1 MSDARA
7 AGRLPGGGDAVLAG
21 ATSLRGL
28 AGLLVAASGLVGLAG
43 LGGPARAADDEA
55 ALRVQTEQKL
65 KLSARLIGDPAA
77 QQRIAGSG
85 VAAAMAHLDEGR
97 VHQALAEDLYA
108 QGDLAGARR
117 SADEAL
123 RHASAA
129 RRLVPDGGA
138 RQAAAKQRHE
148 QLLASVERLVE
159 AARARTTPDADGQ
172 DLAAAMGL
180 IGVARQ
186 QAQETRYD
194 AAQQTLAQ
202 AERHL
207 LAGLRRSLGTAP
219 DGSATL
225 DYTERA
231 ATPAEAYVQ
240 ALARHRGLA
249 ELLPIAVRDLRPTPE
264 ALAQVERYGETA
276 RSLEGQA
283 LQQYQSGAPDTAL
296 ALLRNATLYVQRAL
310 NAAGLVAPTL
320 TGSAP

>member
-1 MSDARA
+1 VTLPRTAAR
-7 AGRLPGGGDAVLAG
+7 GPGVLD
-21 ATSLRGL
+21 LGL
-28 AGLLVAASGLVGLAG
+28 AAWAGLAALAATLG
-43 LGGPARAADDEA
+43 LAAPACAADDEA
-55 ALRVQTEQKL
+55 AQRVQTEQKL
-65 KLSARLIGDPAA
+65 KLSARLVSDPVA

-85 VAAAMAHLDEGR
+85 LPAAQAHLDEAR

-117 SADEAL
+117 AADDAL

-129 RRLVPDGGA
+129 RRLVPDDSA
-138 RQAAAKQRHE
+138 RQAAAKQRLE
-148 QLLASVERLVE
+148 QLLASVERLVDS
-159 AARARTTPDADGQ
+159 ARARSQPGDDGQ
-172 DLAAAMGL
+172 DLAAALGL
-180 IGVARQ
+180 VSVARQ
-186 QAQETRYD
+186 QAQDTRYE
-194 AAQQTLAQ
+194 AAQKTLAQ

-207 LAGLRRSLGTAP
+207 LAGLHRTLVRAP

-231 ATPAEAYVQ
+231 ATPAQAYVQ

-249 ELLPIAVRDLRPTPE
+249 ELLPIAVRDLRPAPE

-276 RSLEGQA
+276 RSLEAQA
-283 LQQYQSGAPDTAL
+283 LQQYQSGAPDEAL

-310 NAAGLVAPTL
+310 NAAGLVAPTV